1 MTPANQKIK
10 VATCSLAGC
19 FGCHMSFL
27 DIDERITTL
36 IDYVRFDR
44 SPLTDIK
51 KVGHCAVGL
60 VEGGLCNT
68 ENVEV
73 LKEFREHCDL
83 LVSVGACAI
92 NGGVPAMRNN
102 IPLEECLKT
111 AYIDGVGVVD
121 PQIPQHEDIPALL
134 NQVLPIHEAV
144 HIDYFLPGCPPP
156 ADAFWELL
164 TALIE
169 NREPN
174 LDYAVRHF
182 D

>member
-1 MTPANQKIK
+1 
-10 VATCSLAGC
+10 
-19 FGCHMSFL
+19 MSSSNYMQ
-27 DIDERITTL
+27 RITIHKIGDQGDGIARL
-36 IDYVRFDR
+36 D
-44 SPLTDIK
+44 
-51 KVGHCAVGL
+51 
-60 VEGGLCNT
+60 
-68 ENVEV
+68 
-73 LKEFREHCDL
+73 
-83 LVSVGACAI
+83 
-92 NGGVPAMRNN
+92 NG
-102 IPLEECLKT
+102 KT

-121 PQIPQHEDIPALL
+121 PQIPQHEDIPPLL
-134 NQVLPIHEAV
+134 NKVLPIHEAV